1 MNEKSVSAS
10 PLPSGRTETVYAGC
24 KINLFLF
31 ITGRLPNGYHELRTL
46 FVPASEPRDE
56 LTFSLAQRERGIRVT
71 CDKEGI
77 APERNTLTRAYEL
90 YAEPRSLCLRRRFAR
105 WPPAWARTCRSFF

>member
-31 ITGRLPNGYHELRTL
+31 ITGKLPNGYL
-46 FVPASEPRDE
+46 FRRPN
-56 LTFSLAQRERGIRVT
+56 RGT
-71 CDKEGI
+71 
-77 APERNTLTRAYEL
+77 
-90 YAEPRSLCLRRRFAR
+90 S
-105 WPPAWARTCRSFF
+105 